1 MNKGSLHLE
10 KVDKLERIEFLHD
23 LSENEDIDN
32 SSEEKKEEDVEK
44 SNNEKEEEVSGNLKD
59 GVINESSLSSMNKR

>member
-32 SSEEKKEEDVEK
+32 SSEEKEEDVEK